1 VVATKKMEIY
11 NAPDYLIVHLKRF
24 SHSRGMWGGR
34 KVNDLITFPLDN
46 LDMST
51 YILKNSTE
59 NKKIVYDL
67 YAVSNHFGSL
77 DGGHYTAFCKNPV
90 LEKWYNFDDNDVG
103 SLSPSEVNTKAAY
116 VLFYKKR

>member
-1 VVATKKMEIY
+1 MEIY